1 MKSATGLLGWCVIL
15 VRQGKSLRGKL
26 GKAAA
31 MKVAYAGFV
40 VPGLLE
46 RWPEAKKERS
56 VFTVPHT
63 AQRCLYL
70 AGASRSRN
78 VPETFIP

>member
-1 MKSATGLLGWCVIL
+1 MVCHTCSAG
-15 VRQGKSLRGKL
+15 QELRGKL

-46 RWPEAKKERS
+46 RWPEAKKRAVCVYGTTHGPEVLVS
-56 VFTVPHT
+56 CWCFT
-63 AQRCLYL
+63 
-70 AGASRSRN
+70 
-78 VPETFIP
+78 F